1 MKNLILSISFFVTVT
16 LIPSLAPAVSVTFTD
31 QSGASFPVPGTTDSR
46 PGSQGIATFAGAFG
60 QFIFNSFTV
69 TADQGELVDLLV
81 LTGTSI
87 TANQPGALQIS
98 FSDPFDRGEGGS
110 RPGGTYPAGYLI
122 FGNFTQ
128 SPGDVAYIGIF
139 ARQFIDSAFAAS
151 QVNFF
156 LGGPNVDNIPCGAEE
171 FPCDSLQSGNL
182 FLNFA
187 AAGDTVEIFGSI
199 RQAVAL
205 TRCIGSDCTAGTT
218 DVLNALSVHE
228 PSALLLVSFGLAAI
242 RCVLRKRRPLSH
254 RNPTRDA
261 LVQ

>member
-31 QSGASFPVPGTTDSR
+31 QSGAFLPVPGTDSR
-46 PGSQGIATFAGAFG
+46 PGSQGIATFTGPFG

-128 SPGDVAYIGIF
+128 SRGDVAYIGIF

-205 TRCIGSDCTAGTT
+205 TRCIGSDCSAGTT
-218 DVLNALSVHE
+218 DVLNAIRGVPE
-228 PSALLLVSFGLAAI
+228 PSALILFAIGLASI
-242 RCVLRKRRPLSH
+242 RCVLRKRRPLFH
-254 RNPTRDA
+254 RNPTRAA